1 MNGKQLILVVDD
13 DHEILRM
20 VNRLFELEGYD
31 VITAADGKCAMALMK
46 EREPDLIVLDIM
58 MPELNGFQVL
68 DLVRQHSDIPIIMLT
83 ARSEVTTLHNALA
96 LGADDYIKKPF
107 HTRELLARV
116 RAKLRRGGSGVSPP
130 GASGSVA
137 PGTAQ
142 ITRKG
147 E

>member
-1 MNGKQLILVVDD
+1 MERKQRLLVVDD
-13 DHEILRM
+13 DQEVLRM

-31 VITAADGKCAMALMK
+31 VITAADGKSAMALL
-46 EREPDLIVLDIM
+46 EEHEPDLIVLDIM

-68 DLVRQHSDIPIIMLT
+68 DLVRQSSDVPIIMLT

-96 LGADDYIKKPF
+96 LGADDYVKKPF

-130 GASGSVA
+130 VASG
-137 PGTAQ
+137 
-142 ITRKG
+142 
-147 E
+147 